1 MVLFQANSV
10 DGGRP
15 DGNVREKYKHLHF
28 VLLRGYDLELRV
40 GESVKPMAQHVRRFP
55 FGLREKVDAKL
66 DELLKLDIFEKVTE
80 GPSGWISPLVVVS
93 KGDGDVRACVDMRR
107 ANESFVRGRHPIS
120 TVGELFYAT

>member
-1 MVLFQANSV
+1 MLTVA
-10 DGGRP
+10 GGRP
-15 DGNVREKYKHLHF
+15 NGNVREKYKHLHF

-93 KGDGDVRACVDMRR
+93 KGDGDVRACACVDMRR
-107 ANESFVRGRHPIS
+107 ANESIVRGQHPIS
-120 TVGELFYAT
+120 TVEVLFYAT

>member
-1 MVLFQANSV
+1 MISANSV

-15 DGNVREKYKHLHF
+15 DGNVGEKYKHCCTST
-28 VLLRGYDLELRV
+28 V

-55 FGLREKVDAKL
+55 FGLREKVDVKL

-107 ANESFVRGRHPIS
+107 ANESIVRGRHPIS
-120 TVGELFYAT
+120 TVEELFYAT

>member
-15 DGNVREKYKHLHF
+15 NGNVREKYKHLHF
-28 VLLRGYDLELRV
+28 VLLRGYDLELRL

-93 KGDGDVRACVDMRR
+93 KGDGDVRACVGMR
-107 ANESFVRGRHPIS
+107 
-120 TVGELFYAT
+120 